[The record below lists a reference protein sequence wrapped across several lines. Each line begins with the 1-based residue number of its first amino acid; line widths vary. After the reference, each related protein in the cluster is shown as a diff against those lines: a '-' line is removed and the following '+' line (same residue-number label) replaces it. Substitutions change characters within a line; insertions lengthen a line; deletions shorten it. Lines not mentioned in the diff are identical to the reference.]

1 MRSNRSNRGNR
12 VTICLTPT
20 ICFESDHFISFT
32 NVSPCFSIRWF
43 SLHRKMMF
51 LSGAT
56 HELVACMVFVAHCG
70 ELLIADERSNIRV
83 GKLVASLMKHNG

>member
-32 NVSPCFSIRWF
+32 KVSPCFSIRWL

-51 LSGAT
+51 LSGETMLWARAAFCKSPRVKT
-56 HELVACMVFVAHCG
+56 SF
-70 ELLIADERSNIRV
+70 IASKSE
-83 GKLVASLMKHNG
+83 G